1 MKKLLVILLAA
12 VLLLAGCGKPGTGDG
27 AGETAYEPVPAV
39 PEEPE
44 YEPAEEMA
52 PPLEE
57 SLCGDWYASWEG
69 LKLILTLGEDGGY
82 TFVFPGRED
91 RTGTWAVTDG
101 LVALD
106 GSEGDLFPAGEGLR
120 WIDEGLAFTRTEPET
135 YTPGAVVTGLS
146 AGGFDG
152 YWKSHFVAVGDGA
165 VLSSAVGETTD
176 VYIEGLRVA
185 LGGPLFGDVIVD
197 MELKN
202 DMLVY
207 ENGDVTVTLALQ
219 EDGFLRLTMEAGEP
233 VTVYLASAPVPGTE
247 VPARTD

>member
-12 VLLLAGCGKPGTGDG
+12 ALLLAGCGTPETGDE
-27 AGETAYEPVPAV
+27 AGETAYEPAPAV

-57 SLCGDWYASWEG
+57 SLCGDWYALWEG
-69 LKLILTLGEDGGY
+69 LKLVLTLNEDGGY
-82 TFVFPGRED
+82 TFVFPGREN
-91 RTGTWAVTDG
+91 RTGTWGVMDG

-106 GSEGDLFPAGEGLR
+106 GSAGDLFPAGEALR
-120 WIDEGLAFTRTEPET
+120 WIDEGLVFTRTEPET
-135 YTPGAVVTGLS
+135 YTPGAAVTGLA

-152 YWKSHFVAVGDGA
+152 YWKSHFVAVGDGF

-185 LGGPLFGDVIVD
+185 LGGPLFGDVIAD
-197 MELKN
+197 MELK
-202 DMLVY
+202 DDALVY
-207 ENGDVTVTLALQ
+207 EAGDVTVTLVLQ
-219 EDGFLRLTMEAGEP
+219 EDGFLRLTMDAGEP
-233 VTVYLASAPVPGTE
+233 VTIYLQSVPG
-247 VPARTD
+247 PDARLPEA